1 MQQLNLMGV
10 EEWQYAVIQ
19 KIGRR
24 DRCLAIIELG
34 EGNLGV
40 GVDEGLLVD
49 PPHALEI
56 ADVERILGTAVARML
71 ALEPRRG
78 PPSRPWP
85 FRAPRLGPQ

>member
-49 PPHALEI
+49 PPHALQI
-56 ADVERILGTAVARML
+56 ADVERVLGTAVARML
-71 ALEPRRG
+71 ALELAVG
-78 PPSRPWP
+78 LLLN
-85 FRAPRLGPQ
+85 LGPVLKNCK